1 MKVFKKIEDLNIE
14 YYRLFEDKANCIDF
28 LSKKFSK
35 KIDKAIL
42 NPNFG
47 LATLEVKTIIPSGIL
62 CKSKVN
68 IFKMPI
74 LYRLLPFL
82 IFIFETLTIVK
93 AITGIKK
100 INDKAIAIFKL
111 PKK

>member
-42 NPNFG
+42 KLNARNRTNAA
-47 LATLEVKTIIPSGIL
+47 LIY
-62 CKSKVN
+62 
-68 IFKMPI
+68 KMI
-74 LYRLLPFL
+74 NKEWLGEFYEAYCNSLDSRNLLPY
-82 IFIFETLTIVK
+82 
-93 AITGIKK
+93 
-100 INDKAIAIFKL
+100 
-111 PKK
+111 